1 MDQAEKAQF
10 FGTLHVKGDPLVLY
24 NIWDAGSARAV
35 AEAGAKAIATG
46 SWSVA
51 AAQGYP
57 DGEAIPLDM
66 VEMIIRRIVDVVD
79 LPVTID
85 FEGGYGPEPDAVAR
99 HAARIMEAGAIG
111 INFEDRI
118 VGGDGLYDVEA
129 QSARIVAIRRSADE
143 RQLPFFINA
152 RTDLFLQSPAESHG
166 DKLAAANE
174 RCLAYRDAGASGFFV
189 PGLLDESLIAD
200 ICEASLLP
208 VNIMM
213 TKGAPPLA
221 RLAELG
227 VARVSHGP
235 SPFRSMM
242 ASLQEQARLAL
253 DVGRATSGS
262 RSARG

>member
-1 MDQAEKAQF
+1 MGQADKARHFEK
-10 FGTLHVKGDPLVLY
+10 LHVNGDPLVLY
-24 NIWDAGSARAV
+24 NIWDAGSAKAV
-35 AEAGAKAIATG
+35 AEAGAAAIATG

-51 AAQGYP
+51 GAQGYP

-66 VEMIIRRIVDVVD
+66 LEMIVRRIVDAVD

-99 HAARIMEAGAIG
+99 NAARIMEAGAVG

-118 VGGDGLYDVEA
+118 VGGDGLYDIDA
-129 QSARIVAIRRSADE
+129 QTARIAAIRRSADE

-152 RTDLFLQSPAESHG
+152 RTDLFLQTSAENHG
-166 DKLAAANE
+166 DRLTAAKE
-174 RCLAYRDAGASGFFV
+174 RSVAYRDAGGSGFFA

-200 ICEASLLP
+200 LCEASPLP

-213 TKGAPPLA
+213 TKAAPPVA

-235 SPFRSMM
+235 SPFRSAM
-242 ASLQEQARLAL
+242 ASLQERAKLVL
-253 DVGRATSGS
+253 DDG
-262 RSARG
+262 

>member
-1 MDQAEKAQF
+1 MDQTEKARLF
-10 FGTLHVKGDPLVLY
+10 ERLHVKGDPLVLY
-24 NIWDAGSARAV
+24 NIWDAGSAKAV
-35 AEAGAKAIATG
+35 AEAGANAIATG

-51 AAQGYP
+51 GAQGYP

-66 VEMIIRRIVDVVD
+66 LETIVRRIVDVVD

-85 FEGGYGPEPDAVAR
+85 FEGGYGPEPDTVAR
-99 HAARIMEAGAIG
+99 HVARIMEAGAIG

-118 VGGDGLYDVEA
+118 VGGDGLYDVDMQTA
-129 QSARIVAIRRSADE
+129 RIAAIRQSADK

-152 RTDLFLQSPAESHG
+152 RTDLFLQAPAEKHG
-166 DKLAAANE
+166 EILAAAKE
-174 RCLAYRDAGASGFFV
+174 RALAYRDAGASGFFA
-189 PGLLDESLIAD
+189 PGLLDEPLITD
-200 ICEASLLP
+200 LCEASPLP

-213 TKGAPPLA
+213 TKTAPPLV

-242 ASLQEQARLAL
+242 ASLQEHA
-253 DVGRATSGS
+253 GRAFGDEQAITT
-262 RSARG
+262 RS